1 MTVITP
7 IPQEI
12 YFLVIFQITSTLGNL
27 CILPVFFSLGETI
40 SRVCTIIHVDIPVLS
55 QSNSENKLY
64 PGKKNTQIRLFN
76 VQPRT
81 EDNLWSYST
90 LSVTILSQVSEGGG
104 GVVKRTTHASVVTGT
119 HGNTP
124 LVPLLSRH
132 RRSLCT
138 TLLLHILRLYGKTP
152 K

>member
-1 MTVITP
+1 MWI
-7 IPQEI
+7 
-12 YFLVIFQITSTLGNL
+12 FLF
-27 CILPVFFSLGETI
+27 
-40 SRVCTIIHVDIPVLS
+40 
-55 QSNSENKLY
+55 Y
-64 PGKKNTQIRLFN
+64 PKVTQKINFTREKKNTQIRLFN

-90 LSVTILSQVSEGGG
+90 LSVTILSQVSGGG

-152 K
+152 KWRCIVVPTKEYRKYVLVFLYIEIVGSKGWLLLAKDKRPTQEL